1 MFNEE
6 ERPEGAATDAPT
18 AEGAEEARTDAE
30 AAADDGDA
38 NGKVSIPRHEYNAIR
53 EAREREKALAEEN
66 ARLKAEAESR
76 RSAPPTASD
85 PKVEDLQAQIAEEE
99 RYVRLLEKSKA
110 EGNENAAALLVM
122 HRASLRAQ
130 KEALAS
136 EERMTF
142 RLEMQDIP
150 EAERAPV
157 YEYMKT
163 TGVTRPSV
171 ARQLMRGGKQFE
183 TLAEENARLKAENE
197 AMKKGRVAKP
207 PVEDT
212 RIVGSPGG
220 ARAPAKKGAPITL
233 DDYHERMRRDPAG
246 TTAARKAGEFTIKV
260 G

>member
-1 MFNEE
+1 MFIED
-6 ERPEGAATDAPT
+6 ERPEGAATDAPP
-18 AEGAEEARTDAE
+18 AEGADEARTDAGE
-30 AAADDGDA
+30 GADDGDA

-53 EAREREKALAEEN
+53 EAREREKALADEV

-76 RSAPPTASD
+76 RTPPPTADDS
-85 PKVEDLQAQIAEEE
+85 KAADLQAQIAEEE
-99 RYVRLLEKSKA
+99 RMIRLLEDAKRD
-110 EGNENAAALLVM
+110 GNENAAALLVI

-136 EERMTF
+136 EERMTY

-150 EAERAPV
+150 ETERKGV
-157 YEYMKT
+157 HEYMQR
-163 TGVTRPSV
+163 TGVTRPAV
-171 ARQLMRGGKQFE
+171 ARRLMRGGEQYE
-183 TLAEENARLKAENE
+183 TLEQELARTKAELAE
-197 AMKKGRVAKP
+197 AKKGRGARS

-220 ARAPAKKGAPITL
+220 ARATAKKGAPITL
-233 DDYHERMRRDPAG
+233 DEYNERMRKDPAG